1 VQVEFLDPIALFEM
15 TGRPEV
21 APLAQEV
28 RARLDRV
35 MAAL

>member
-1 VQVEFLDPIALFEM
+1 MRNNYGFGK
-15 TGRPEV
+15 TGRPDV
-21 APLAQEV
+21 GPLAQEV